1 MLNVFVLLVLTTPD
15 FIAAALLETNVAKYK
30 DPTSFAYGLIRPAV
44 EADQK
49 ERENESYTIIGA
61 PNLSLLQRTFESS
74 KADGK
79 PWQIFI
85 SPSMVG
91 ETVLP
96 DISQLYLDAPT
107 EQLGQ
112 RLKTLVDNFLPTLG
126 GAAFRLAAVLASQNI
141 PFGTDDFSGF
151 RAEKRKLIEMFQSSA
166 NNVVVL
172 GGDLHFALGYVLET
186 DSGTP
191 VAVNIGCTSVSAPN
205 LLVNLFRG
213 SFEDIVKDIGEDAF
227 FKIVGKTF
235 TRQMPY
241 CKATSLQ
248 IGGFTASKVTKDSHT
263 AEWFH
268 VSEVDRLSNYATAR
282 AAAGNGSLT
291 ARAVCSDS
299 MTTLANEPGSLRAN
313 ENCFAIQFVTE
324 RPALFQ
330 IPVPAF
336 TEEDDSSLQRE
347 SFIDCGM
354 LGCTFPKR
362 NPPPSQAP
370 TPDPDPD
377 IFDIFL
383 IGPFLRFFSY
393 ILSFFR
399 VYIRG

>member
-1 MLNVFVLLVLTTPD
+1 
-15 FIAAALLETNVAKYK
+15 
-30 DPTSFAYGLIRPAV
+30 
-44 EADQK
+44 
-49 ERENESYTIIGA
+49 
-61 PNLSLLQRTFESS
+61 
-74 KADGK
+74 
-79 PWQIFI
+79 
-85 SPSMVG
+85 
-91 ETVLP
+91 
-96 DISQLYLDAPT
+96 
-107 EQLGQ
+107 
-112 RLKTLVDNFLPTLG
+112 
-126 GAAFRLAAVLASQNI
+126 
-141 PFGTDDFSGF
+141 
-151 RAEKRKLIEMFQSSA
+151 
-166 NNVVVL
+166 
-172 GGDLHFALGYVLET
+172 
-186 DSGTP
+186 
-191 VAVNIGCTSVSAPN
+191 
-205 LLVNLFRG
+205 
-213 SFEDIVKDIGEDAF
+213 
-227 FKIVGKTF
+227 
-235 TRQMPY
+235 MPY
-241 CKATSLQ
+241 CKVASLP

-268 VSEVDRLSNYATAR
+268 VSTEDRVSNYATAR

-299 MTTLANEPGSLRAN
+299 MTTLANEPGSLRVN

-336 TEEDDSSLQRE
+336 TEQDDSSLQRE

-370 TPDPDPD
+370 TSDPDPD

-399 VYIRG
+399 FYIRG